1 MDGNLSIP
9 RTNNLNHIFK
19 IRPLMDGNLIYKLIK
34 DINALIIK
42 IETQKT
48 EIKNLKDDI
57 KQLSECLHDLKL
69 KFIK

>member
-1 MDGNLSIP
+1 MDIISILNLLIVGV
-9 RTNNLNHIFK
+9 F
-19 IRPLMDGNLIYKLIK
+19 PLFYKLIK

-57 KQLSECLHDLKL
+57 RQLSECLHDLKL

>member
-1 MDGNLSIP
+1 MIDIFNL
-9 RTNNLNHIFK
+9 LNFIVLGVF
-19 IRPLMDGNLIYKLIK
+19 PLIYKLIK

-57 KQLSECLHDLKL
+57 RQLSECLHDLKL

>member
-1 MDGNLSIP
+1 MDIISILNLLIVGVFP
-9 RTNNLNHIFK
+9 
-19 IRPLMDGNLIYKLIK
+19 LIYKLIK

-57 KQLSECLHDLKL
+57 RQLSECLHDLKL

>member
-1 MDGNLSIP
+1 MIDIFNL
-9 RTNNLNHIFK
+9 LNFIVLGVF
-19 IRPLMDGNLIYKLIK
+19 PLIHKLIK

>member
-1 MDGNLSIP
+1 MDIISILNLLIVGV
-9 RTNNLNHIFK
+9 F
-19 IRPLMDGNLIYKLIK
+19 PLFYKLIK

>member
-1 MDGNLSIP
+1 MDIIGILNLLIVGVFP
-9 RTNNLNHIFK
+9 
-19 IRPLMDGNLIYKLIK
+19 LIYKLIK

-57 KQLSECLHDLKL
+57 RQLSECLHDLKL

>member
-1 MDGNLSIP
+1 MIDIFNL
-9 RTNNLNHIFK
+9 LNFIVLGVF
-19 IRPLMDGNLIYKLIK
+19 PLFYKLIK

-57 KQLSECLHDLKL
+57 RQLSECLHDLKL